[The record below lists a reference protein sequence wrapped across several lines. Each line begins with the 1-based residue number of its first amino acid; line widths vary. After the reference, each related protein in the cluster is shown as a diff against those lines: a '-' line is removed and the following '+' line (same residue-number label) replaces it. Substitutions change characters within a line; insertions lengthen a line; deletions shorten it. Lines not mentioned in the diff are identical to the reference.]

1 MSQENVHIIRRANEA
16 LNRGDIVGMAEFFA
30 PNVVYFER
38 EAYLDT
44 PPVVRGREACVEAM
58 SHFIEAF
65 SDFNAELE
73 ELIDAG
79 DCVVTVTHWRGSGAG
94 SGASVDLRE
103 VIAWRSRKDSR
114 SRVAS
119 LRPSK
124 MPSKPWGCRSKT
136 LTPTPEPR
144 QPAGE
149 FDARRG

>member
-73 ELIDAG
+73 ELMDAG

-103 VIAWRSRKDSR
+103 VIAWRFQEGLAIEGRVFATKQDALEAVGLSEQDAHTDS
-114 SRVAS
+114 
-119 LRPSK
+119 
-124 MPSKPWGCRSKT
+124 
-136 LTPTPEPR
+136 
-144 QPAGE
+144 
-149 FDARRG
+149 